1 MFVALL
7 LAISLLTDA
16 ETILLTDLNSELYI
30 IIINDASEIK
40 RGPLKSYKHYFHL
53 FKLG

>member
-16 ETILLTDLNSELYI
+16 ETILLTDFLKKYI

>member
-16 ETILLTDLNSELYI
+16 ETILLTDF
-30 IIINDASEIK
+30 
-40 RGPLKSYKHYFHL
+40 LKKYNHHK
-53 FKLG
+53 